1 MLKANHD
8 NTITFKFPEPADM
21 LNRYQ
26 YAVKISMPLV
36 ERWFGKPLNAKIRY
50 VSDAQHHYSYVSY
63 QEREITYNTDSYELT
78 YGGSACYHILRMISE
93 YGVGYTN
100 DIVTNTLIYDNVIH
114 EMVHLMIET
123 EPEKYFKDEGFRQT
137 IESLV
142 KYHTLNI
149 IEQNFNKIDDVLD
162 TTILKL
168 IWENHLIYKLTP
180 ITKITYVRPF
190 NFH

>member
-1 MLKANHD
+1 MLKSNHD

-26 YAVKISMPLV
+26 YAVNIAVPLV

-78 YGGSACYHILRMISE
+78 YGGSAFYHIQHMICE
-93 YGVGYTN
+93 IGVGATN
-100 DIVTNTLIYDNVIH
+100 DIITNTLIYDNVIH
-114 EMVHLMIET
+114 EMIHLMIET
-123 EPEKYFKDEGFRQT
+123 EPEKYFKEEGFRQT

-142 KYHTLNI
+142 KFHTLNI
-149 IEQNFNKIDDVLD
+149 IELNKNKLNAALD
-162 TTILKL
+162 TVILKI
-168 IWENHLIYKLTP
+168 IWENHLMYKLSP
-180 ITKITYVRPF
+180 ITKISYVRPF
-190 NFH
+190 R